1 MSFLLDTD
9 VLSEPRRPRP
19 DRRVVTWLREQDPV
33 QVFLSVLTLGEIATG
48 AERRARRDPV
58 AARSLSAWLSAA
70 RMDYA
75 DRLLPVTADIAE
87 TWGRLAGRRPV
98 SVIDGLLA
106 ATALVHRLT
115 LATRNVR
122 DFEGLGVPLLDP
134 WQA

>member
-1 MSFLLDTD
+1 LSFLLETN
-9 VLSEPRRPRP
+9 VLSEPRRHRP
-19 DRRVVTWLREQDPV
+19 DRRVLTWLREQDPV
-33 QVFLSVLTLGEIATG
+33 QVFLSVLTLGEIASG
-48 AERRARRDPV
+48 AERRARRDPA
-58 AARSLSAWLSAA
+58 AARSLSAWLSTA

-87 TWGRLAGRRPV
+87 TWGRLSGRRPV
-98 SVIDGLLA
+98 PVIDGLLA

-115 LATRNVR
+115 LVTRNVR